1 MNNHRPRGTLRPSS
15 GPPTLADNQPRPT
28 DSDSYYMRSFLLA
41 AFLLIAAVAPAQTLP
56 PGLVHAGYSWDEK
69 RRQRLPISAEEEA
82 LPAIILRDFTSV
94 EYYFDKTRKD
104 LRLFTTEHRIVRV
117 NSSDGIERFN
127 KIVVPVL
134 EMGAPVAI
142 KARTISP
149 RGEVREV
156 KAADMKE
163 LKDQE
168 GGRGFRVFAVDGVEK
183 GSEVEYYY
191 TRERPFNHFGS
202 ELLQSE
208 TAARDVTFELISPE
222 SLTFEARVYHGP
234 AATADTT
241 LPQHSVLR
249 LALPR
254 VPALREEAFANVQAQ
269 RMRVEYK
276 LAYMASRGQV
286 RQFTWADASQYVYRT
301 MTALTKDDVKAV
313 AKVLAAAKLPTA
325 GPLPERIA
333 AAENY
338 IKLNFNLEE
347 GASPSLSQMVA
358 THNAPEAGFT
368 HLMAAIY
375 RTLNIEFELV
385 VTSGRE
391 AAPFDGSFDTWD
403 YLDHFA
409 LYFPA
414 TGQFLAP
421 GRPEYRYGM
430 LPPEWTANSGLF
442 IKGVTLGN
450 TVSAVGK
457 VKDIPALPAEQSPHD
472 IDVTVTFAPDLSST
486 TLQLR
491 QTLGG
496 YPAVQIQ
503 PYWAQIPED
512 KRIEI
517 MQQLQKSIV
526 PDASNFQK
534 LSVRNGERGL
544 SPLAQPFIVE
554 SQLESASLLDKA
566 GPRYLFRIGTLL
578 GPQTELYQKEE
589 RQFDVENDNNRR
601 YLRTIRFEVPA
612 GYAVRNLKDLNVNV
626 KAGPDATKPAFDFQS
641 SYVQNGQTV
650 TVTVAENYREVHW
663 PKADFEAFRAVVNA
677 SANFNKVVLVLDK
690 KG

>member
-1 MNNHRPRGTLRPSS
+1 MRP
-15 GPPTLADNQPRPT
+15 
-28 DSDSYYMRSFLLA
+28 FLLA
-41 AFLLIAAVAPAQTLP
+41 VLLLFALAAPAQTLP
-56 PGLVHAGYSWDEK
+56 PDLVHAGYNWDEK
-69 RRQRLPISAEEEA
+69 RHQRLPISAEEAEY
-82 LPAIILRDFTSV
+82 PAIILRDFTSL
-94 EYYFDKTRKD
+94 EYYYDKTRKD
-104 LRLFTTEHRIVRV
+104 LRLFATEHRIVRV

-134 EMGAPVAI
+134 ESGVPLDI

-202 ELLQSE
+202 EILQSE
-208 TAARDVTFELISPE
+208 TAARDVTFELISPAT
-222 SLTFEARVYHGP
+222 LTFEARVYHGP
-234 AATADTT
+234 AVVVDTT
-241 LPQHSVLR
+241 IVAHRALR
-249 LALPR
+249 LTLKT

-276 LAYMASRGQV
+276 LAYMANNGQV

-301 MTALTKDDVKAV
+301 LTALSKDDVKAV
-313 AKVLAAAKLPTA
+313 AKVLAVAKLPTA

-338 IKLNFNLEE
+338 VKLNFNLEE
-347 GASPSLSQMVA
+347 TANPGLTQMVA

-368 HLMAAIY
+368 HLLAAIY
-375 RTLNIEFELV
+375 RTLGIEFELV
-385 VTSGRE
+385 VTSGRDGS
-391 AAPFDGSFDTWD
+391 PFDGSFDTWN

-421 GRPEYRYGM
+421 GRPEFRYGM
-430 LPPEWTANSGLF
+430 LPAEWTAGSGLF
-442 IKGVTLGN
+442 IKGVALGN

-457 VKDIPALPAEQSPHD
+457 VKDIPALTAEQSPHD
-472 IDVTVTFAPDLSST
+472 IDVTVAFAPDLSTS

-496 YPAVQIQ
+496 YPALQIQ
-503 PYWAQIPED
+503 PFWALIPEA
-512 KRIEI
+512 KRTEL

-534 LSVRNGERGL
+534 LAVRNVERGL
-544 SPLAQPFIVE
+544 SPLTKPFIIE
-554 SQLESASLLDKA
+554 SQLESAALLDKA
-566 GPRYLFRIGTLL
+566 GPRYLFKIGTLL

-601 YLRTIRFEVPA
+601 YLRTIRFDVPA
-612 GYAVRNLKDLNVNV
+612 GYTVRNLQDLNVDV
-626 KAGPDATKPAFDFQS
+626 KAGPDAAKPDFDFHS
-641 SYVQNGQTV
+641 SYTQQGQTV
-650 TVTVAENYREVHW
+650 TVTVAENYRQVRW

-677 SANFNKVVLVLDK
+677 SANWNKVVLVLDK

>member
-1 MNNHRPRGTLRPSS
+1 MRP
-15 GPPTLADNQPRPT
+15 
-28 DSDSYYMRSFLLA
+28 FLLA
-41 AFLLIAAVAPAQTLP
+41 VLLLIAAVAPAQTLP
-56 PGLVHAGYSWDEK
+56 PDLVHTGYGWDEK
-69 RRQRLPISAEEEA
+69 RHQRLPVSAEEA
-82 LPAIILRDFTSV
+82 AMPAIILRDFTSL
-94 EYYFDKTRKD
+94 EYYYDKTRKD

-117 NSSDGIERFN
+117 NTSDGIERFN

-134 EMGAPVAI
+134 ESGAPVAI

-156 KAADMKE
+156 QAADMKE

-191 TRERPFNHFGS
+191 TRERPFNHFGN
-202 ELLQSE
+202 EVLQSE
-208 TAARDVTFELISPE
+208 TAARDVVFELISPAT
-222 SLTFEARVYHGP
+222 LTFEARVYHGP
-234 AATADTT
+234 PVVVDTT
-241 LPQHSVLR
+241 IAGHRALR
-249 LALPR
+249 LALKT
-254 VPALREEAFANVQAQ
+254 VPAVRNEAFANVLAQ

-276 LAYMASRGQV
+276 LAYMANNGQV
-286 RQFTWADASQYVYRT
+286 RQFTWADASQYVYRNIT
-301 MTALTKDDVKAV
+301 TLSKDDVRAV
-313 AKVLAAAKLPTA
+313 AKVLAAAKLPTV
-325 GPLPERIA
+325 GPLPERIM

-338 IKLNFNLEE
+338 VKLNFNLEE
-347 GASPSLSQMVA
+347 TASPALAQMVA
-358 THNAPEAGFT
+358 TRNAPEIGFS
-368 HLMAAIY
+368 HLLAAIY
-375 RTLNIEFELV
+375 RTLGIDFELV

-391 AAPFDGSFDTWD
+391 TSPFDGSFDTWD

-421 GRPEYRYGM
+421 GRPELRYGM
-430 LPPEWTANSGLF
+430 LPAEWTATSGLF

-457 VKDIPALPAEQSPHD
+457 VKDIPALTAEQSPHD
-472 IDVTVTFAPDLSST
+472 IDVTVAFAPDLSTS

-496 YPAVQIQ
+496 YPAIEIQ
-503 PYWAQIPED
+503 PYWALIPEA
-512 KRIEI
+512 KRTEI

-534 LSVRNGERGL
+534 LGVRNVERGL
-544 SPLAQPFIVE
+544 SPLSKPFIIE
-554 SQLESASLLDKA
+554 SQLESAALLDKA
-566 GPRYLFRIGTLL
+566 GPRYLFKIGTLL

-601 YLRTIRFEVPA
+601 YLRTIRFDVPA
-612 GYAVRNLKDLNVNV
+612 GYAVRNLQDLNVDV
-626 KAGPDATKPAFDFQS
+626 KAGPDTAKPEFDFHS
-641 SYVQNGQTV
+641 SYVQQGQTV
-650 TVTVAENYREVHW
+650 TVTVAENYRQVRW

-677 SANFNKVVLVLDK
+677 AANWNKVVLVLDK

>member
-1 MNNHRPRGTLRPSS
+1 
-15 GPPTLADNQPRPT
+15 
-28 DSDSYYMRSFLLA
+28 MRSFSLAILLLFTLA
-41 AFLLIAAVAPAQTLP
+41 APAQTLP
-56 PGLVHAGYSWDEK
+56 PDLVHAGYSWDEK
-69 RRQRLPISAEEEA
+69 RHQRLPISAEEA
-82 LPAIILRDFTSV
+82 DYPAIILRDFTSL
-94 EYYFDKTRKD
+94 EYYYDQARKD
-104 LRLFTTEHRIVRV
+104 LRLFATEHRIVRV

-134 EMGAPVAI
+134 ESGAPVDI

-202 ELLQSE
+202 EILQSE
-208 TAARDVTFELISPE
+208 TAARDVTFELISPAT
-222 SLTFEARVYHGP
+222 LTFEARVYHGP
-234 AATADTT
+234 AVVVDTT
-241 LPQHSVLR
+241 IVGHRALR
-249 LALPR
+249 LALKT
-254 VPALREEAFANVQAQ
+254 VPALREEAFANVLAQ

-276 LAYMASRGQV
+276 LAYMANTGQV

-301 MTALTKDDVKAV
+301 LTALTKDDVKAV
-313 AKVLAAAKLPTA
+313 AKVLAVAKLPTA

-338 IKLNFNLEE
+338 VKLNFNLEE
-347 GASPSLSQMVA
+347 TANPSLSQMVA
-358 THNAPEAGFT
+358 THNAPEGGFT
-368 HLMAAIY
+368 HLLAAIY
-375 RTLNIEFELV
+375 RTLGIDFELV
-385 VTSGRE
+385 VTSGRDGS
-391 AAPFDGSFDTWD
+391 PFDGSFDTWD
-403 YLDHFA
+403 YLDNFA
-409 LYFPA
+409 LYFPG

-430 LPPEWTANSGLF
+430 LPASWTANSGLF

-457 VKDIPALPAEQSPHD
+457 VKEIPALPAEQSPHD
-472 IDVTVTFAPDLSST
+472 IDVTVAFAPDLSTS

-496 YPAVQIQ
+496 YPALEIQ
-503 PYWAQIPED
+503 PFWALIPEA
-512 KRIEI
+512 KRTEL

-534 LSVRNGERGL
+534 LAVRNVERGL
-544 SPLAQPFIVE
+544 SPLTKPFIIE

-566 GPRYLFRIGTLL
+566 GPRYLFKIGTLL

-601 YLRTIRFEVPA
+601 YLRTIRFDVPA
-612 GYAVRNLKDLNVNV
+612 GYTVRNLQDLNVDV
-626 KAGPDATKPAFDFQS
+626 KAGPDAAKPDFDFHS
-641 SYVQNGQTV
+641 SYVQQGQTV
-650 TVTVAENYREVHW
+650 TVTVAENYRQVRW

-677 SANFNKVVLVLDK
+677 SANWNKVVLVLDK

>member
-1 MNNHRPRGTLRPSS
+1 M
-15 GPPTLADNQPRPT
+15 A
-28 DSDSYYMRSFLLA
+28 
-41 AFLLIAAVAPAQTLP
+41 AAVPAQTVP
-56 PGLVHAGYSWDEK
+56 PGLVHAGYTWDAA
-69 RRQRLPISAEEEA
+69 RRQRLPISAAEA
-82 LPAIILRDFTSV
+82 ELPAVVLRDFTSL
-94 EYYFDKTRKD
+94 EYYFDAGRKD
-104 LRLFTTEHRIVRV
+104 LRLFATEHRIVRV

-134 EMGAPVAI
+134 ESGAPVAI

-156 KAADMKE
+156 QAADMKE

-202 ELLQSE
+202 EILQSE
-208 TAARDVTFELISPE
+208 TAARDVTFELISPA

-234 AATADTT
+234 AVAVDTT
-241 LPQHSVLR
+241 LAGHRVLR
-249 LALPR
+249 LVLGT
-254 VPALREEAFANVQAQ
+254 VPALRDEAFANVAAQ
-269 RMRVEYK
+269 RLRVEYK
-276 LAYMASRGQV
+276 LAYMASSGPV
-286 RQFTWADASQYVYRT
+286 RQFTWADASQYLYRT

-338 IKLNFNLEE
+338 VKLNFNLDEA
-347 GASPSLSQMVA
+347 ASPALARMVA
-358 THNAPEAGFT
+358 TRNAPEGGFS
-368 HLMAAIY
+368 HLLAAIY
-375 RTLNIEFELV
+375 RTLGIEFELV

-391 AAPFDGSFDTWD
+391 SAPFDGSFDTWN

-421 GRPEYRYGM
+421 GRPDLRYGM
-430 LPPEWTANSGLF
+430 LPAEWTASAGLF
-442 IKGVTLGN
+442 IKGITMGN

-472 IDVTVTFAPDLSST
+472 IDVTVAFAPDLRTST
-486 TLQLR
+486 VQLR

-496 YPAVQIQ
+496 YPAAEIQ
-503 PYWAQIPED
+503 PYWSLIPEA
-512 KRIEI
+512 KRTEI
-517 MQQLQKSIV
+517 MQELQKSVV
-526 PDASNFQK
+526 PDASNFQR
-534 LSVRNGERGL
+534 LAVRNVERGV
-544 SPLAQPFIVE
+544 SPLDKPFIIE
-554 SQLESASLLDKA
+554 SQLESAALLDKA
-566 GPRYLFRIGTLL
+566 GPRYLFKIGTLL

-601 YLRTIRFEVPA
+601 YLRTIRFDVPA
-612 GYAVRNLKDLNVNV
+612 GYAVRNLQDLNVNV
-626 KAGPDATKPAFDFQS
+626 KAGPNAAKPDFDFRS
-641 SYVQNGQTV
+641 SYVQQGQTV
-650 TVTVAENYREVHW
+650 TVTIAENYRQVRW

-677 SANFNKVVLVLDK
+677 AANWNKVVLVLDK

>member
-1 MNNHRPRGTLRPSS
+1 MRPI
-15 GPPTLADNQPRPT
+15 
-28 DSDSYYMRSFLLA
+28 LLA
-41 AFLLIAAVAPAQTLP
+41 AFLLLAAVAPAQTLP
-56 PGLVHAGYSWDEK
+56 ADLIHAGYNWDVK
-69 RRQRLPISAEEEA
+69 RRQRLPISAEEAA
-82 LPAIILRDFTSV
+82 LPALILRDFTSL
-94 EYYFDKTRKD
+94 EYYYDKGRKD
-104 LRLFTTEHRIVRV
+104 MRLFATEHRIVRV

-134 EMGAPVAI
+134 ESGAAVDI

-149 RGEVREV
+149 RGEVHEV

-183 GSEVEYYY
+183 GSEVEYFY
-191 TRERPFNHFGS
+191 TRERPFNHFGN
-202 ELLQSE
+202 EVLQSE
-208 TAARDVTFELISPE
+208 IASRDVVFELISPE
-222 SLTFEARVYHGP
+222 TLTFEARVYHGP
-234 AATADTT
+234 EVKVDTT
-241 LPQHSVLR
+241 MAGHRALR
-249 LALPR
+249 LTLKA
-254 VPALREEAFANVQAQ
+254 VPAVREEAFANVPAQ

-286 RQFTWADASQYVYRT
+286 RQFTWADASQFLYRN
-301 MTALTKDDVKAV
+301 MTALSKDDVKAV
-313 AKVLAAAKLPTA
+313 AKVLAAAKLPTV

-338 IKLNFNLEE
+338 VKLNFNLEE
-347 GASPSLSQMVA
+347 GASPALPQVVA

-368 HLMAAIY
+368 HLLAAIY
-375 RTLNIEFELV
+375 RTLGIDFELV

-409 LYFPA
+409 LYFPG

-421 GRPEYRYGM
+421 GRPDYRYGM
-430 LPPEWTANSGLF
+430 LPAEWTAGSGLF

-450 TVSAVGK
+450 IESAVGK

-472 IDVTVTFAPDLSST
+472 IDVTVAFSPDLSNS

-496 YPAVQIQ
+496 YPALQIQ
-503 PYWAQIPED
+503 PYWALIPED
-512 KRIEI
+512 KRTEL
-517 MQQLQKSIV
+517 MQQLQKSVV
-526 PDASNFQK
+526 PDATNFQK
-534 LSVRNGERGL
+534 LGVRNVERGTN
-544 SPLAQPFIVE
+544 PLTKPFIIE

-566 GPRYLFRIGTLL
+566 GPRYLFKIGTLL
-578 GPQTELYQKEE
+578 GTQTELYQKEE

-601 YLRTIRFEVPA
+601 YVRTIRFEVPA
-612 GYAVRNLKDLNVNV
+612 GYAVRNLKDLNVDV
-626 KAGPDATKPAFDFQS
+626 KAGADASKPDFDFRS
-641 SYVQNGQTV
+641 SYVQEGQTV
-650 TVTVAENYREVHW
+650 TVTVAENYRQVRW

-677 SANFNKVVLVLDK
+677 AANFNKVVLVLDK
-690 KG
+690 KS

>member
-1 MNNHRPRGTLRPSS
+1 MRPL
-15 GPPTLADNQPRPT
+15 
-28 DSDSYYMRSFLLA
+28 LLA
-41 AFLLIAAVAPAQTLP
+41 VLLLFALAAPAQTLP
-56 PGLVHAGYSWDEK
+56 PDLVHAGYNWDEK
-69 RRQRLPISAEEEA
+69 RHQRLPISAEEAEY
-82 LPAIILRDFTSV
+82 PAIILRDFTSL
-94 EYYFDKTRKD
+94 EYYYDKGRKD
-104 LRLFTTEHRIVRV
+104 LRLFATEHRIVRV

-134 EMGAPVAI
+134 ESGAPVDI

-191 TRERPFNHFGS
+191 TRERTFNHFGS
-202 ELLQSE
+202 EILQSE
-208 TAARDVTFELISPE
+208 TAARDVTFELISPAT
-222 SLTFEARVYHGP
+222 LTFEARVYHGP
-234 AATADTT
+234 AVVVDTT
-241 LPQHSVLR
+241 IVGHRALR
-249 LALPR
+249 LTLKT
-254 VPALREEAFANVQAQ
+254 VLALREEAFANVQAQ

-276 LAYMASRGQV
+276 LAYMANNGQV

-301 MTALTKDDVKAV
+301 LTALSKDDVKAV
-313 AKVLAAAKLPTA
+313 AKVLAVAKLPTA

-338 IKLNFNLEE
+338 VKLNFNLEE
-347 GASPSLSQMVA
+347 TASPSLSQMVA

-368 HLMAAIY
+368 HLLAAIY
-375 RTLNIEFELV
+375 HTLGIDFELV
-385 VTSGRE
+385 VTSGRDGSS
-391 AAPFDGSFDTWD
+391 FDGSFDTWN

-421 GRPEYRYGM
+421 GRPEFRYGM
-430 LPPEWTANSGLF
+430 LPAEWTAGSGLF
-442 IKGVTLGN
+442 IKGVALGN

-457 VKDIPALPAEQSPHD
+457 VKDIPALTAEQSPHD
-472 IDVTVTFAPDLSST
+472 IDVTVTFAPDLSNS

-496 YPAVQIQ
+496 YPALQIQ
-503 PYWAQIPED
+503 PFWALIPEA
-512 KRIEI
+512 KRTEL

-534 LSVRNGERGL
+534 LAVRNVERGL
-544 SPLAQPFIVE
+544 SPLTKPFIIE
-554 SQLESASLLDKA
+554 SQLESAALLDKA
-566 GPRYLFRIGTLL
+566 GPRYLFKIGTLL

-601 YLRTIRFEVPA
+601 YLCTIRFDVPA
-612 GYAVRNLKDLNVNV
+612 GYTVRNLQDLNVDV
-626 KAGPDATKPAFDFQS
+626 KAGADAAKPDFDFHS
-641 SYVQNGQTV
+641 SYTQQGQTV
-650 TVTVAENYREVHW
+650 TVTVAENYRQVRW

-677 SANFNKVVLVLDK
+677 SANWNKVVLVLDK